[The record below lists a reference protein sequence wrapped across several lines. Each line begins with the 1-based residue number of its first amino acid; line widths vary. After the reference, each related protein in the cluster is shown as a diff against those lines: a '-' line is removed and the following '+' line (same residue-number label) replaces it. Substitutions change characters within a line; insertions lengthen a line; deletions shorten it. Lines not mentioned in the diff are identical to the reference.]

1 MIYQGT
7 TPIIIGT
14 VDVEFD
20 YSNVYATIEQN
31 GVIITKSSRESD
43 DIEITKNYDEETG
56 EFVSSTVAMYLTQQE
71 TLKFEAGTARSQ
83 LRWVD
88 VTGNAQASDINA
100 NIVFAESLYQEVISY
115 GN

>member
-20 YSNVYATIEQN
+20 YSNVYATIEQD
-31 GVIITKSSRESD
+31 GVIVTKSSRQSN

-56 EFVSSTVAMYLTQQE
+56 EFVSSTVAMYLSQQE
-71 TLKFEAGTARSQ
+71 TLKFEAGKARSQ

-88 VTGNAQASDINA
+88 ILGNAQATDIKA
-100 NIVFAESLYQEVISY
+100 NIEFAESLYQEVITY
-115 GN
+115 GD